1 MKKVMDRGRKN
12 DISLFYMVYSTLNMP
27 TQLLYGCSE
36 LLDGSRGVI
45 KTVMRNGKLY
55 FVYEK
60 EDELDALVVKMN
72 RIQIK

>member
-1 MKKVMDRGRKN
+1 
-12 DISLFYMVYSTLNMP
+12 MP

>member
-1 MKKVMDRGRKN
+1 MPA
-12 DISLFYMVYSTLNMP
+12 SLLC
-27 TQLLYGCSE
+27 GCSD

-45 KTVMRNGKLY
+45 KTVIRNGKLC